1 MQHNVMAWL
10 SNCPEI
16 GVCVCVFS
24 SLPFFC
30 ITYIFVCSLHLLVLF
45 IFIYF
50 FGKSLPLFR
59 FNCVISFFFF
69 FFSVAFQM
77 RHAVCVRFMLTTEL
91 CQSFRCTCAN
101 QLYAETYW
109 TPWTPIAHP
118 LPASYFDF
126 RWRPLHSPHQ
136 VIITR
141 QFYAIL
147 IYALFLS
154 VHGVF
159 WYVNTFRHIMR
170 SVCGGNIIMHIQAP
184 RAPASSIC
192 LYAVLFNW
200 QKKKK
205 NK

>member
-1 MQHNVMAWL
+1 MAWL

-77 RHAVCVRFMLTTEL
+77 RHAGHAVCVRFMLTTEL

-118 LPASYFDF
+118 LPASYFYF
-126 RWRPLHSPHQ
+126 RAALAFTTPSDNNQTVLCHFNLCFISFCSWCL
-136 VIITR
+136 
-141 QFYAIL
+141 L
-147 IYALFLS
+147 ICK
-154 VHGVF
+154 
-159 WYVNTFRHIMR
+159 YVPTHN
-170 SVCGGNIIMHIQAP
+170 A
-184 RAPASSIC
+184 IC
-192 LYAVLFNW
+192 LRWQYNNAYSSTTSTSIQHLFICCVV
-200 QKKKK
+200 
-205 NK
+205 